1 MRCLKQIFHKHKK
14 LLKSIIGYVNMTLV
28 NINIGA
34 AVCALFQASK
44 YSDLQADQTR
54 VLRLPHVLSIE
65 TLITVRTTIFT
76 DSSQTNYK
84 SINRD
89 ITNSQPYIAF

>member
-44 YSDLQADQTR
+44 YSVNFKPIKDVSYVYLACW
-54 VLRLPHVLSIE
+54 V
-65 TLITVRTTIFT
+65 
-76 DSSQTNYK
+76 
-84 SINRD
+84 
-89 ITNSQPYIAF
+89 